1 MWNFYI
7 FFHKFM
13 LCYSILRTIS
23 DYIVISGI
31 LEVRSLSNYSTNRNY
46 KIKVLTEEE
55 WSHAKHLWI
64 HIENFTSQFY
74 WTVGSIVSVTIYN
87 CTLWEKH
94 FAKTLSATWTVKEI
108 LKHVLGVSYEYKNLT
123 LALSF
128 DLGWSTWNITDSFS
142 KIDFFHFFFFFLKK
156 IPL

>member
-23 DYIVISGI
+23 DYIIISGI

-74 WTVGSIVSVTIYN
+74 WTVGSIVSVTIDNRY
-87 CTLWEKH
+87 TLGKA
-94 FAKTLSATWTVKEI
+94 FCK
-108 LKHVLGVSYEYKNLT
+108 
-123 LALSF
+123 
-128 DLGWSTWNITDSFS
+128 DSFS
-142 KIDFFHFFFFFLKK
+142 NMNSERDPEIGAGSILWIQKSYTSIELWLRVVNLKYNW
-156 IPL
+156 LF